1 MHLRIKLDEVTGLTT
16 YFSCVNQQVMECASW
31 GTTVDAWLRRPIRD
45 CNCLLIAA
53 LQLNQ
58 LILASLSGGKL
69 SGTSVNQDTTTGL
82 SCGEGPST
90 LLKAT
95 GTPTSWHVSRFVLS
109 ALVHTGS
116 FGGPRNK
123 KSLR

>member
-1 MHLRIKLDEVTGLTT
+1 MEEVTGLTT
-16 YFSCVNQQVMECASW
+16 YFSCVNQQVMKCASW

-45 CNCLLIAA
+45 RTSLFVAALLLIQAFIE
-53 LQLNQ
+53 L

-69 SGTSVNQDTTTGL
+69 SSLAQVSIWIPQKV

-95 GTPTSWHVSRFVLS
+95 GTPSYWHTQLLS
-109 ALVHTGS
+109 CV
-116 FGGPRNK
+116 
-123 KSLR
+123 